1 MTRRLIRAVFF
12 PALLPALLPAAA
24 SFLAAAWLLAPD
36 LRAQAGNR
44 ERTLFVSALDD
55 KREPVEGL
63 GPADFIVRE
72 DGQRREVLRVSRAIE
87 PIDIALLVDTSASAA
102 NAISSIRDGI
112 TGFVAKMAP
121 HNQIAIISLADRPT
135 VFVDYTSDAKRL
147 EGGIGR
153 LFSMS
158 TSGMTLLDAIVETST
173 GLRKRET
180 PRAVI
185 VPVIT
190 DGVEYSNRYY
200 RDVIAA
206 MTLAGA
212 PLHALAIGSF
222 YTTGDNA
229 ERERAFV
236 LDIGT
241 RETGGQR
248 VTLLADSAIIPAL
261 AKLARELSSQYKVVY
276 GRPESL
282 IPSEKTDITSGRKGV
297 TMHGAPARGQ
307 TGA

>member
-1 MTRRLIRAVFF
+1 MTRRLI
-12 PALLPALLPAAA
+12 LTAAA
-24 SFLAAAWLLAPD
+24 SVVAAAWFLTPTLG
-36 LRAQAGNR
+36 AQAPSR
-44 ERTLFVSALDD
+44 ERTVFVSAVDD
-55 KREPVEGL
+55 KGEPVEGL
-63 GPADFIVRE
+63 GPADFIIRE
-72 DGQRREVLRVSRAIE
+72 DGLRREVLRVSRAIE

-102 NAISSIRDGI
+102 NAISPIRDGI
-112 TGFVAKMAP
+112 RGFVAKMAP
-121 HNQIAIISLADRPT
+121 QNQIAIIGLADRPT
-135 VFVDYTSDAKRL
+135 VIVDYTSDTKRL
-147 EGGIGR
+147 EDGVGR

-158 TSGMTLLDAIVETST
+158 SSGMTLLDALVETST

-190 DGVEYSNRYY
+190 DGVEFSNRHY
-200 RDVIAA
+200 RDVNAAIIQAGAALHA
-206 MTLAGA
+206 MT
-212 PLHALAIGSF
+212 IGGF
-222 YTTGDNA
+222 YSTDDNA

-236 LDIGT
+236 LDLGT

-248 VTLLADSAIIPAL
+248 VTLLADSAIGAAL

-282 IPSEKTDITSGRKGV
+282 IPSDKTDITSGRKGV

>member
-1 MTRRLIRAVFF
+1 MTRRLI
-12 PALLPALLPAAA
+12 LTAAA
-24 SFLAAAWLLAPD
+24 SVIAATWLLAPD
-36 LRAQAGNR
+36 LRAQAAGR
-44 ERTLFVSALDD
+44 ERTVFVSAVDD
-55 KREPVEGL
+55 KGEPVEGL
-63 GPADFIVRE
+63 GPGDFIIRE
-72 DGQRREVLRVSRAIE
+72 DGLRREVLRVSRAIE

-112 TGFVAKMAP
+112 RGFVAKMAP
-121 HNQIAIISLADRPT
+121 QNQIAIIGLADRPT
-135 VFVDYTSDAKRL
+135 VIVDYTSDAKRL
-147 EGGIGR
+147 EDGVGR

-158 TSGMTLLDAIVETST
+158 SSGMTLLDALVETST

-180 PRAVI
+180 PRAAI

-190 DGVEYSNRYY
+190 DGVEFSNRHY
-200 RDVIAA
+200 RDVNAAIVQAGAALHA
-206 MTLAGA
+206 MT
-212 PLHALAIGSF
+212 IGGF
-222 YTTGDNA
+222 YSTDDNA

-236 LDIGT
+236 LDLGT

-248 VTLLADSAIIPAL
+248 VTLLADSAIGAAL

>member
-1 MTRRLIRAVFF
+1 MTRRLILTV
-12 PALLPALLPAAA
+12 LLPAAA
-24 SFLAAAWLLAPD
+24 FFVVAAGFTAPD

-44 ERTLFVSALDD
+44 ERTVYVSALDD
-55 KREPVEGL
+55 KGESVEGL
-63 GPADFIVRE
+63 GPGDFIIRE
-72 DGQRREVLRVSRAIE
+72 DGLRREVLRVSRAIE
-87 PIDIALLVDTSASAA
+87 PIDIALLVDTSASAS
-102 NAISSIRDGI
+102 NAIGSIRDGI
-112 TGFVAKMAP
+112 RGFVAKMAP
-121 HNQIAIISLADRPT
+121 QNQIAIISLADRPT
-135 VFVDYTSDAKRL
+135 VLVDYTSDAKRL
-147 EGGIGR
+147 EDGAGR

-158 TSGMTLLDAIVETST
+158 SSGMTLLDAIVETST

-185 VPVIT
+185 VSVIT
-190 DGVEYSNRYY
+190 DGVEFTNRHY

-206 MTLAGA
+206 MNQAGA
-212 PLHALAIGSF
+212 ALHALTIGGF
-222 YTTGDNA
+222 YSTDDNA

-241 RETGGQR
+241 KETGGQR

-282 IPSEKTDITSGRKGV
+282 IPSQKTEITSGRKDV
-297 TMHGAPARGQ
+297 KMHGAPARGQ

>member
-1 MTRRLIRAVFF
+1 MTRRLILAV
-12 PALLPALLPAAA
+12 LLPAVA
-24 SFLAAAWLLAPD
+24 SVLAATWLLAPE
-36 LRAQAGNR
+36 LRAQAAGR
-44 ERTLFVSALDD
+44 ERTLFVSAVDD
-55 KREPVEGL
+55 KGEPVEGL
-63 GPADFIVRE
+63 GPGDFIVRE

-87 PIDIALLVDTSASAA
+87 PIDIALLVDTSASAV
-102 NAISSIRDGI
+102 NAISAIRDGLK
-112 TGFVAKMAP
+112 GFVAKMAP

-135 VFVDYTSDAKRL
+135 VIVGYTSDAVRL
-147 EGGIGR
+147 QDGIGR

-190 DGVEYSNRYY
+190 DGVEYSNRYH

-206 MTLAGA
+206 MTAAGA

-222 YTTGDNA
+222 YATGDNTQ
-229 ERERAFV
+229 RERDFV
-236 LDIGT
+236 LDVGA

-248 VTLLADSAIIPAL
+248 VTLLADSAVIPAL

-282 IPSEKTDITSGRKGV
+282 IPSEKTDITSGRRSV

>member
-1 MTRRLIRAVFF
+1 MTRRLIPAV
-12 PALLPALLPAAA
+12 LLRALLPAAV
-24 SFLAAAWLLAPD
+24 FVLAAAWLLAPD
-36 LRAQAGNR
+36 LRAQAANR
-44 ERTLFVSALDD
+44 ERTLFVSAVDD
-55 KREPVEGL
+55 KGEPVEGL
-63 GPADFIVRE
+63 GPADFVVRE

-102 NAISSIRDGI
+102 NAISSIRDGLA
-112 TGFVAKMAP
+112 GFVAKMAP
-121 HNQIAIISLADRPT
+121 QNQIAIISLADRPT
-135 VFVDYTSDAKRL
+135 VIVGYTSDARRL
-147 EGGIGR
+147 QDGIGR

-180 PRAVI
+180 ARAVI

-190 DGVEYSNRYY
+190 DGVEYSNRYH

-206 MTLAGA
+206 TILAQA
-212 PLHALAIGSF
+212 PLHAMAIGSF
-222 YTTGDNA
+222 YQTGDNA
-229 ERERAFV
+229 QRERDFV
-236 LDIGT
+236 LDVGT

-248 VTLLADSAIIPAL
+248 VTLLADSAVIPAL
-261 AKLARELSSQYKVVY
+261 ARLARELSSQYKIVY

-282 IPSEKTDITSGRKGV
+282 IPSEKTEVSSGRKGV
-297 TMHGAPARGQ
+297 SMHGAPARGQ

>member
-1 MTRRLIRAVFF
+1 MTRRLI
-12 PALLPALLPAAA
+12 LTAAA
-24 SFLAAAWLLAPD
+24 SVIAATWLLAPD
-36 LRAQAGNR
+36 LRAQAAGR
-44 ERTLFVSALDD
+44 ERTVFVSAVDD
-55 KREPVEGL
+55 KGEPVEGL
-63 GPADFIVRE
+63 GPGDFIIRE
-72 DGQRREVLRVSRAIE
+72 DGLRREVLRVSRAIE

-112 TGFVAKMAP
+112 RGFVAKMAP
-121 HNQIAIISLADRPT
+121 QNQIAIIGLADRPT
-135 VFVDYTSDAKRL
+135 VIVDYTSDAKRL
-147 EGGIGR
+147 EDGVGR

-158 TSGMTLLDAIVETST
+158 SSGMTLLDALVETST

-180 PRAVI
+180 PRAAI

-190 DGVEYSNRYY
+190 DGVEFSNRHY
-200 RDVIAA
+200 RDVNAA
-206 MTLAGA
+206 IVQAGA
-212 PLHALAIGSF
+212 ALHALTIGGF
-222 YTTGDNA
+222 YSTDDDA

-236 LDIGT
+236 LDLGT

-248 VTLLADSAIIPAL
+248 VTLLADSAIGAAL

>member
-1 MTRRLIRAVFF
+1 MTRRLI
-12 PALLPALLPAAA
+12 LTAAA
-24 SFLAAAWLLAPD
+24 SVIAATWFLAPNLG
-36 LRAQAGNR
+36 AQAASR
-44 ERTLFVSALDD
+44 ERTVFVSAIDD
-55 KREPVEGL
+55 KGEPVEGL
-63 GPADFIVRE
+63 GPGDFIIRE
-72 DGQRREVLRVSRAIE
+72 DGLRREVLRVSRAIE

-112 TGFVAKMAP
+112 RGFVAKMVP
-121 HNQIAIISLADRPT
+121 QNQIAIIGLADRPT
-135 VFVDYTSDAKRL
+135 VIVDYTSDAKRL
-147 EGGIGR
+147 EDGVGR

-158 TSGMTLLDAIVETST
+158 SSGMTLLDALVETST

-190 DGVEYSNRYY
+190 DGVEFSNRHY
-200 RDVIAA
+200 RDVNAAIIQAGAALHA
-206 MTLAGA
+206 MT
-212 PLHALAIGSF
+212 IGGF
-222 YTTGDNA
+222 YSTDDNA

-236 LDIGT
+236 LDLGT

-248 VTLLADSAIIPAL
+248 VTLLADSAIGAAL

-282 IPSEKTDITSGRKGV
+282 IPSDKTDITSGRKGV